1 MLNEFVTRVLVMMLG
16 YAYPAFECFK
26 AMEMTQINVG
36 QLHFW
41 CQYWVIIA
49 ILTVFERFFDIFV
62 SWLPLYAETK
72 LAFVIYLWH
81 PKTKGTSWVYAAFL
95 RPLVVQHEPDIE
107 EKLKR
112 FRAKSADLLMFY
124 IKNFTD
130 QGKNMFLELL
140 HMVVSQPTGSSSST
154 TEPPGPTE
162 PSAPPHPIT
171 IRRSAHQSSTSESGV
186 QSESDST
193 AAVFADELHL
203 NPEVEQALRAS
214 RLNLPR
220 FRNHHRKT

>member
-1 MLNEFVTRVLVMMLG
+1 MLNEFVTRVLVLMLG

-41 CQYWVIIA
+41 CQYWVIVA
-49 ILTVFERFFDIFV
+49 ILTVFERIFDIFV

-72 LAFVIYLWH
+72 LAFFIYLWH

-130 QGKNMFLELL
+130 QGKSMFLELL
-140 HMVVSQPTGSSSST
+140 HMVVSQPAGSSSST
-154 TEPPGPTE
+154 LQPPGQPE

-171 IRRSAHQSSTSESGV
+171 IRRSANHPSSSTSESSSSGSV
-186 QSESDST
+186 YRDFTEVT
-193 AAVFADELHL
+193 ADELHL
-203 NPEVEQALRAS
+203 NPEVEQALRNS
-214 RLNLPR
+214 RINLPR
-220 FRNHHRKT
+220 FRRKT

>member
-1 MLNEFVTRVLVMMLG
+1 MMLG

-26 AMEMTQINVG
+26 AMENRDGINVG
-36 QLHFW
+36 HLQFW
-41 CQYWVIIA
+41 CQYWVIVA

-72 LAFVIYLWH
+72 LAFFIYLWH

-107 EKLKR
+107 EKLMR
-112 FRAKSADLLMFY
+112 FRARSADLLLFY

-140 HMVVSQPTGSSSST
+140 HMVTTQPTGSSSAPQ
-154 TEPPGPTE
+154 PPRAPE
-162 PSAPPHPIT
+162 PSAPPNPIT
-171 IRRSAHQSSTSESGV
+171 IRRSEQSDFTEV
-186 QSESDST
+186 T
-193 AAVFADELHL
+193 AGELHL

-214 RLNLPR
+214 RVNLPR